1 MEIKIFSKALYS
13 TWVIY
18 KPERILFDVGEG
30 ISTLLGNSVYG
41 IKTIFLT
48 HGHVDHLSGLW
59 GFINT
64 RNAAMGDR
72 EKPMN
77 VYYPEKNKAIEK
89 FKDFILDMNPRL
101 RYQVNFVSLCDS
113 ERIFLRSAGS
123 FERSIVPFKTCHTAN
138 EKSFGYSIFEKRKK
152 LKEEYSELEKSEL
165 IKIIK
170 EKGRDEIT
178 DVYEKKILTISG
190 DSHVL
195 PLDKINNSETLIHE
209 CTFFKSTDRKNNNH
223 TTIDELID
231 VIDKSVGVKRLILYH
246 ISGRYTNL
254 VRKREAE
261 FVEIFKSKG
270 IELYIVH
277 PDRLFCL

>member
-1 MEIKIFSKALYS
+1 MEIKIYSKALYS

-30 ISTLLGNSVYG
+30 ISTLLGNSVYA

-89 FKDFILDMNPRL
+89 FKNFILDMNPRL
-101 RYQVNFVSLCDS
+101 RYQVNFVSLPDS

-123 FERSIVPFKTCHTAN
+123 FERSIVPFKTFHTAN
-138 EKSFGYSIFEKRKK
+138 EKSYGYSIYEKRKK
-152 LKEEYSELEKSEL
+152 LKEEYKNQGFEEGYNSGKIKFEEEMESKFKLLNNL
-165 IKIIK
+165 ILSM
-170 EKGRDEIT
+170 EQ
-178 DVYEKKILTISG
+178 EKKRI
-190 DSHVL
+190 D
-195 PLDKINNSETLIHE
+195 
-209 CTFFKSTDRKNNNH
+209 KNN
-223 TTIDELID
+223 
-231 VIDKSVGVKRLILYH
+231 KR
-246 ISGRYTNL
+246 
-254 VRKREAE
+254 
-261 FVEIFKSKG
+261 KG
-270 IELYIVH
+270 
-277 PDRLFCL
+277 